1 MWTSTIDLDFK
12 KVLLAQLIGRFYR
25 NIYFSSYSPLQVQ
38 NLPRQSLPKTSW
50 VRVRN
55 HLSGISGSDL
65 HLLYGDGDLR
75 TAPAAIPAHKY
86 LYPGHEMVGEVI
98 EIGDDVQHLHVG
110 DRVVLQNGPNC
121 LSAGI
126 LPPCRFCMA
135 GNYNLCENIALSPR
149 PIGGGW
155 SEEMLVHEQQLFQLP
170 TTLTDEQAVMLEPT
184 SVALHAVLRRLPR
197 HGERVLI
204 IGAGSIGLALLQ
216 IVRAL
221 APQSEVSVLARHA
234 FQVERATRIGA
245 AHIIYPRDAYVG
257 VKRATQAKLYQG
269 TLGNQTLSGG
279 YDVIFDTVGRRKTLH
294 NALRWTRAQG
304 TIILVGINLHMM
316 NLDLTPI
323 WYQEINLL
331 GSTSHGMEH
340 WPIDS
345 GEYRSTFSAAT
356 ELMEQGRI
364 APEQLITH
372 HFALNN
378 YKHALLTTRNKAE
391 SRAIKVVFDYSL
403 LPASV
408 VPNVRASAPRRRP
421 VTVNFD
427 IDYPI
432 HEQEGAE
439 NGSQKQEESEEPK
452 QVPVSESMTYTSV
465 PYTASIQDTPPI
477 RPYTKE
483 MPPFFTSSARS
494 RHEQDDD
501 EAEESGDSED
511 TASALPVV
519 GRHIYT
525 PNQLDFNHPSPTL
538 AAYAPEQDKPN
549 EPLPLELHTPHPQY
563 TASPDQ
569 PTIPELHT
577 PEHPELPEHVA
588 ARSLPSTSNTTSR
601 GTDLSR
607 IDQLQ
612 PENHLPTFP
621 ITPNAPSED
630 LQDQHDEATFPHQ
643 PASQNEEFAATS
655 PEIEPQLLA
664 EDLTPVD
671 PDLSVENKDEH
682 VDEKP
687 LEEQSVSEV
696 TPAEVIAAELDPQTL
711 EPDEEPWPAQ
721 RSRPSHRKRK
731 QNGR

>member
-55 HLSGISGSDL
+55 RLSGISGSDL
-65 HLLYGDGDLR
+65 HLLYGDSDIR
-75 TAPAAIPAHKY
+75 IAPAAVPVHKY

-98 EIGDDVQHLHVG
+98 EIGDDVQHLRVG
-110 DRVVLQNGPNC
+110 DRVALQNGPNC

-126 LPPCRFCMA
+126 LPPCRFCMV
-135 GNYNLCENIALSPR
+135 GCYNLCENTMMSPQ

-184 SVALHAVLRRLPR
+184 SVALHAALRRLPK

-204 IGAGSIGLALLQ
+204 IGAGSIGLSLLQ

-234 FQVERATRIGA
+234 FQVERATRLGA

-279 YDVIFDTVGRRKTLH
+279 YDVIFDTVGRRKTVY

-304 TIILVGINLHMM
+304 TIVLVGINLHMM

-345 GEYRSTFSAAT
+345 GEQRSTFSAAV
-356 ELMEQGRI
+356 ELIEQGRI

-378 YKHALLTTRNKAE
+378 YKHALLTTTNKAE

-427 IDYPI
+427 IDYPA
-432 HEQEGAE
+432 HEQEEA
-439 NGSQKQEESEEPK
+439 SAQKQAEQEDAQQTPALED
-452 QVPVSESMTYTSV
+452 T
-465 PYTASIQDTPPI
+465 PYTPQPYTTTIQDTPPI
-477 RPYTKE
+477 RSFTKE
-483 MPPFFTSSARS
+483 MPRFPAFSAGY
-494 RHEQDDD
+494 EQGNN
-501 EAEESGDSED
+501 EIED
-511 TASALPVV
+511 TASALPIV
-519 GRHIYT
+519 R
-525 PNQLDFNHPSPTL
+525 
-538 AAYAPEQDKPN
+538 KPGGVD
-549 EPLPLELHTPHPQY
+549 
-563 TASPDQ
+563 S
-569 PTIPELHT
+569 
-577 PEHPELPEHVA
+577 
-588 ARSLPSTSNTTSR
+588 SL
-601 GTDLSR
+601 TDR
-607 IDQLQ
+607 LQ
-612 PENHLPTFP
+612 PENPLPTSP
-621 ITPNAPSED
+621 TTPSSLSEDLHENMTENHLPSED
-630 LQDQHDEATFPHQ
+630 THEEHAEDGTSHSSTLQDEELASVPPEPAHQ
-643 PASQNEEFAATS
+643 LP
-655 PEIEPQLLA
+655 A
-664 EDLTPVD
+664 EDLTPADPTAVDDNKPPTTESDTSSEGQAQEISAPVD
-671 PDLSVENKDEH
+671 PELLIENEDEYANWQP
-682 VDEKP
+682 DAYEDA
-687 LEEQSVSEV
+687 
-696 TPAEVIAAELDPQTL
+696 PAEKIAAELDPQTFN
-711 EPDEEPWPAQ
+711 PDEEQAPVQTQ
-721 RSRPSHRKRK
+721 RSRPSYRKRK
-731 QNGR
+731 NNGR

>member
-12 KVLLAQLIGRFYR
+12 KVLLTQLIGRFYR

-65 HLLYGDGDLR
+65 HLLYGDSDLR
-75 TAPAAIPAHKY
+75 IAPAAVPTHKY

-98 EIGDDVQHLHVG
+98 EIGDDVQRLRVG
-110 DRVVLQNGPNC
+110 DRVALQNGPNC

-126 LPPCRFCMA
+126 LPPCRFCMV
-135 GNYNLCENIALSPR
+135 GNYNLCENTTMSPQ

-184 SVALHAVLRRLPR
+184 SVALHAVLRRLPK

-204 IGAGSIGLALLQ
+204 IGAGSIGLSLLQ
-216 IVRAL
+216 IVHTL

-234 FQVERATRIGA
+234 FQVERATRLGA

-279 YDVIFDTVGRRKTLH
+279 YDVIFDTVGRRKTLY

-304 TIILVGINLHMM
+304 TIVLVGINLHMM
-316 NLDLTPI
+316 HLDLTPI

-345 GEYRSTFSAAT
+345 GEQRSTFSAAV
-356 ELMEQGRI
+356 ELIEQGRI

-378 YKHALLTTRNKAE
+378 YKHALLTTTNKAE

-427 IDYPI
+427 IDYSDQEERENNAQKQA
-432 HEQEGAE
+432 EQENAQQIPALE
-439 NGSQKQEESEEPK
+439 NAR
-452 QVPVSESMTYTSV
+452 YTPQ
-465 PYTASIQDTPPI
+465 PYTTTIQNTPAI
-477 RPYTKE
+477 RSFTKE
-483 MPPFFTSSARS
+483 MPQFSASSALP
-494 RHEQDDD
+494 EYKQDNN
-501 EAEESGDSED
+501 EIED
-511 TASALPVV
+511 TAAALPVV
-519 GRHIYT
+519 GKT
-525 PNQLDFNHPSPTL
+525 PRGADSSRTYRLLPENHFPTSSAAPNSPF
-538 AAYAPEQDKPN
+538 QN
-549 EPLPLELHTPHPQY
+549 LHED
-563 TASPDQ
+563 A
-569 PTIPELHT
+569 
-577 PEHPELPEHVA
+577 ELPENHFPSEDIHEEHDEDILSHQLTSQDEELAATPLNTDQQLHPEAPANLTAVDDSSPTATESNNAPEDVA
-588 ARSLPSTSNTTSR
+588 KD
-601 GTDLSR
+601 TDLS
-607 IDQLQ
+607 IENQDEYADWQ
-612 PENHLPTFP
+612 PEQ
-621 ITPNAPSED
+621 ASSED
-630 LQDQHDEATFPHQ
+630 A
-643 PASQNEEFAATS
+643 
-655 PEIEPQLLA
+655 
-664 EDLTPVD
+664 
-671 PDLSVENKDEH
+671 
-682 VDEKP
+682 
-687 LEEQSVSEV
+687 
-696 TPAEVIAAELDPQTL
+696 PAEQIAAELDPQTFS
-711 EPDEEPWPAQ
+711 PEEEEAPVQTQ
-721 RSRPSHRKRK
+721 RSRPSYRKRK
-731 QNGR
+731 NNGR

>member
-65 HLLYGDGDLR
+65 HLLYGDGDIR
-75 TAPAAIPAHKY
+75 TAPSAVPAYKY
-86 LYPGHEMVGEVI
+86 LYPGHEMIGEVI
-98 EIGDDVQHLHVG
+98 EIGDDVQRLRVG
-110 DRVVLQNGPNC
+110 DRVALQSGPNC
-121 LSAGI
+121 LTAGI

-135 GNYNLCENIALSPR
+135 NNYNLCENAMMSPQ

-170 TTLTDEQAVMLEPT
+170 DTLTDEQAVMLEPT
-184 SVALHAVLRRLPR
+184 SVALHAVLRRLPK

-204 IGAGSIGLALLQ
+204 IGAGSIGLSLLQ
-216 IVRAL
+216 IVHAL
-221 APQSEVSVLARHA
+221 APQSEISVLARHA
-234 FQVERATRIGA
+234 FQVERATRLGA
-245 AHIIYPRDAYVG
+245 SHIIYPRDAYVG

-279 YDVIFDTVGRRKTLH
+279 YDVIYDTVGRRKTLH

-304 TIILVGINLHMM
+304 TIVLVGINLHMM

-345 GEYRSTFSAAT
+345 GEQRSTFSAAV
-356 ELMEQGRI
+356 ELIEQGRI

-378 YKHALLTTRNKAE
+378 YKHALLTTTHKAE

-427 IDYPI
+427 YPG
-432 HEQEGAE
+432 QEDTDNSLEKQAE
-439 NGSQKQEESEEPK
+439 GVGTQQT
-452 QVPVSESMTYTSV
+452 PVQAPVLERK
-465 PYTASIQDTPPI
+465 PYTPASYAVQDTPPI
-477 RPYTKE
+477 RSFTKE
-483 MPPFFTSSARS
+483 MPQFSALPVEPEYM
-494 RHEQDDD
+494 HGYNE
-501 EAEESGDSED
+501 SED
-511 TASALPVV
+511 TASALPSV
-519 GRHIYT
+519 GKHT
-525 PNQLDFNHPSPTL
+525 STQ
-538 AAYAPEQDKPN
+538 
-549 EPLPLELHTPHPQY
+549 HTPIQ
-563 TASPDQ
+563 
-569 PTIPELHT
+569 HT
-577 PEHPELPEHVA
+577 
-588 ARSLPSTSNTTSR
+588 SLVS
-601 GTDLSR
+601 GADLSH

-612 PENHLPTFP
+612 LESHLSTSPTTSNFPPEDAYEDSDLPENYFPTP
-621 ITPNAPSED
+621 KAHSED
-630 LQDQHDEATFPHQ
+630 PQANKDILSDQPSPLD
-643 PASQNEEFAATS
+643 EEFSAT
-655 PEIEPQLLA
+655 PLKEALHAE
-664 EDLTPVD
+664 EDLTSGEPNLLDDNEQIIINNSASSLEDRIATEDAEQELRVQTSFNSAPSD
-671 PDLSVENKDEH
+671 ENKDEY
-682 VDEKP
+682 VDWQFRP
-687 LEEQSVSEV
+687 SEV
-696 TPAEVIAAELDPQTL
+696 APQTFSL
-711 EPDEEPWPAQ
+711 DEDQSGAQIQ
-721 RSRPSHRKRK
+721 RSRSSSRKRK
-731 QNGR
+731 HSGR

>member
-12 KVLLAQLIGRFYR
+12 KVLLTQLIGRFYR

-55 HLSGISGSDL
+55 RLSGISGSDL
-65 HLLYGDGDLR
+65 HLLYGDSDIR
-75 TAPAAIPAHKY
+75 IAPAAVPTHKY

-98 EIGDDVQHLHVG
+98 EIGDDVQRLRVG
-110 DRVVLQNGPNC
+110 DRVALQNGPNC
-121 LSAGI
+121 LSAGL

-135 GNYNLCENIALSPR
+135 GNYNLCENTMMSPQ

-184 SVALHAVLRRLPR
+184 SVALHAALRRLPK

-204 IGAGSIGLALLQ
+204 IGAGSIGLSLLQ

-234 FQVERATRIGA
+234 FQVERATRLGA

-279 YDVIFDTVGRRKTLH
+279 YDVIFDTVGRRKTVY

-304 TIILVGINLHMM
+304 TIVLVGINLHMM

-345 GEYRSTFSAAT
+345 GEQRSTFSAAV
-356 ELMEQGRI
+356 ELIEQGRI

-378 YKHALLTTRNKAE
+378 YKHALLTTTNKAE

-427 IDYPI
+427 IDYPA
-432 HEQEGAE
+432 HEQEEATT
-439 NGSQKQEESEEPK
+439 QKQAEQEEAP
-452 QVPVSESMTYTSV
+452 QAPALEST
-465 PYTASIQDTPPI
+465 PYTPQPYTTTIQDTPPI
-477 RPYTKE
+477 RSFTKE
-483 MPPFFTSSARS
+483 IPRFPAFSAQY
-494 RHEQDDD
+494 EQDNN
-501 EAEESGDSED
+501 EIED

-519 GRHIYT
+519 R
-525 PNQLDFNHPSPTL
+525 
-538 AAYAPEQDKPN
+538 KPGGTDVS
-549 EPLPLELHTPHPQY
+549 HTDRLQ
-563 TASPDQ
+563 
-569 PTIPELHT
+569 
-577 PEHPELPEHVA
+577 PEHHLPTA
-588 ARSLPSTSNTTSR
+588 PSSPSNQALEDDRGADSSR
-601 GTDLSR
+601 TDR
-607 IDQLQ
+607 LQ
-612 PENHLPTFP
+612 PENYLPTSP
-621 ITPNAPSED
+621 TPTIPSPEDLHENTTENHLPSED
-630 LQDQHDEATFPHQ
+630 THEEHDEDSTSHPLT
-643 PASQNEEFAATS
+643 SQDEELAAT
-655 PEIEPQLLA
+655 PLEPTQQPLA
-664 EDLTPVD
+664 EDLTPADPTATDDNEPTTTESNNSSEDQAQEISVPVD
-671 PDLSVENKDEH
+671 PELPIENQDEH
-682 VDEKP
+682 ADWRSDDYEDA
-687 LEEQSVSEV
+687 
-696 TPAEVIAAELDPQTL
+696 PAEKIAAELDPQTFN
-711 EPDEEPWPAQ
+711 PDEEEAPVQTQ
-721 RSRPSHRKRK
+721 RSFPSYRKRK
-731 QNGR
+731 KNGR